1 MSSARD
7 AVIVPAVFV
16 AAMVLMWASETRAEW
31 SYRDGFG
38 YESDSFALRL
48 NAFLQPRY
56 EYSSDD
62 GTGSSVSSFRLNLVG
77 GRMRVWMPRRRV
89 FLQVMGGASSE
100 DPLLLDSY
108 LEIGLGQQLKLRF
121 GYFRVP
127 FDEQTTHS
135 PFWLRMTERSVDVD
149 ALGHNYDLGIA
160 LRGNHLDNAL
170 AWALSMTN
178 GESPIWENAN
188 LDFLYSFRLALR
200 FGQLFGWYRTDLVLG
215 TGTSW
220 TLEPWE
226 PEPAVE
232 VNRSLFRETVDLTL
246 KVSSITITSALLYR
260 LTSPGAYGPHV
271 HALGWHGEV
280 GSSILEIVELA
291 VRVAQVWP
299 NLRAD
304 TGGDDRRQ
312 LEVGVALN
320 GFGDEGRLRFQL
332 EYRYLRETDG
342 AGAEVLDAHRA
353 VLQFQAFY

>member
-1 MSSARD
+1 MSRARL
-7 AVIVPAVFV
+7 AVFV
-16 AAMVLMWASETRAEW
+16 PVVVATLVLLWTQDARAEW
-31 SYRDGFG
+31 NYRDGFG

-56 EYSSDD
+56 EYSSND
-62 GTGSSVSSFRLNLVG
+62 GTGGSTSSFRLNIVG
-77 GRMRVWMPRRRV
+77 GRMRVWMPRRRI
-89 FLQVMGGASSE
+89 FLQVMGGASGQE
-100 DPLLLDSY
+100 ALLLDSY
-108 LEIGLGQQLKLRF
+108 FEIGIGERLKLRV

-127 FDEQTTHS
+127 FDEQTTHA
-135 PFWLRMTERSVDVD
+135 PFWLRMTERSVDVRS
-149 ALGHNYDLGIA
+149 LSHYYDLGIA

-170 AWALSMTN
+170 AWALSMSN
-178 GESPIWENAN
+178 GEIPVWENAN
-188 LDFLYSFRLALR
+188 IDFLYSFRLALR

-226 PEPAVE
+226 PEPDVE
-232 VNRSLFRETVDLTL
+232 VNRSLFAETLDLTL
-246 KVSSITITSALLYR
+246 KVSSISITSALLYR
-260 LTSPGAYGPHV
+260 LTTPGAYGPNA

-280 GSSILEIVELA
+280 GASIAEIIELA

-299 NLRAD
+299 DLRGD
-304 TGGDDRRQ
+304 TEIEDHRQ
-312 LEVGVALN
+312 LEVGVVLN

-342 AGAEVLDAHRA
+342 AGVEVFDAHRA